1 MQLTPKGSRMNSQ
14 HKTAMALVLSAMAGV
29 TSAQGLSRAQVQ
41 AELQAAIRN
50 GDMMAPGDS
59 GLTERQLNPSAYP
72 PAPVVAG
79 KTRAQVDAELVR
91 AIRNGDMLQAS
102 GLRDK
107 DIEPRMYPTDPVLP
121 GKSRAQVES
130 ELAMA
135 IRDGDMMAPGDS
147 GMTEY
152 QLHPRFYAHQRT
164 EDASR
169 LAMHDPMTGGGPN

>member
-1 MQLTPKGSRMNSQ
+1 MNSQ
-14 HKTAMALVLSAMAGV
+14 HKMAIALVFSAIAGIS
-29 TSAQGLSRAQVQ
+29 SAQGLSRAQMQ

-79 KTRAQVDAELVR
+79 KARAQVEAELAR
-91 AIRNGDMLQAS
+91 AIKNGDMIQAS

-107 DIEPRMYPTDPVLP
+107 DIEPGMYPKDPVVA

-152 QLHPRFYAHQRT
+152 QLNPQFYAHQRS

-169 LAMHDPMTGGGPN
+169 LAMHDSMTGGGPN